1 MVITSDFNQFVETYH
16 KNNGTTNPLEGRVIE
31 VKKRKDDTIYFD
43 KDKKKFSYTKKLCL
57 GLLPQDVEEDIARMI
72 HQHHFKTKIFMSAV
86 PKYGRKTL
94 YHNPVNRKY
103 MRPTHNYLKFPIARY
118 LWDVRHSR
126 YYCNCY
132 TKKGTICGNSSD
144 SNSRLK
150 MNTVPMK
157 YQSSGNLWNRVELC
171 KTHKKMIDRQL
182 HGCEDDESYLYYLLG
197 WNYSISHGIPIKL
210 LRTGVRGRVDGEPVP
225 R

>member
-16 KNNGTTNPLEGRVIE
+16 KNNGSTNPLEGRVIE
-31 VKKRKDDTIYFD
+31 VQKRNEDTIYFD

-57 GLLPQDVEEDIARMI
+57 GLLPQDVEEDIAKII
-72 HQHHFKTKIFMSAV
+72 HQHQFKTKIFISAV

-103 MRPTHNYLKFPIARY
+103 MRPTHNYLKFPPIDRNVG
-118 LWDVRHSR
+118 WDSHYRCS
-126 YYCNCY
+126 CY
-132 TKKGTICGNSSD
+132 TKRGTICGKT
-144 SNSRLK
+144 SNTDSRLK
-150 MNTVPMK
+150 MNNIPMK
-157 YQSSGNLWNRVELC
+157 YSNKGRVGNGLCVFIELC

-197 WNYSISHGIPIKL
+197 WEYSISHNIPIKVF
-210 LRTGVRGRVDGEPVP
+210 RNVEGRIIN
-225 R
+225 